1 MEKEENNMK
10 IEMQGT
16 KHPNL
21 TEEEIVNV
29 EKKLG
34 VLFPLEYKDFLL
46 SQNGG
51 YPKACEFDLPDGSN
65 ASIVNHFYS
74 IGEMSS
80 NLYKRNRFLEDSAEF
95 INIGDD
101 SGGNQI
107 LLRVR
112 GENAGELYFLDHDID
127 PEEENNMHFLAK
139 NLNEFLK
146 MLK

>member
-1 MEKEENNMK
+1 ME

-16 KHPNL
+16 KYPNL
-21 TEEEIVNV
+21 TEEEISDV

-34 VLFPLEYKDFLL
+34 ILFPLEYKDFLL

-51 YPKACEFDLPDGSN
+51 YPKVCEFDLPDGSN

-74 IGEMSS
+74 IGEMPS

-95 INIGDD
+95 IKVGDD

-112 GENAGELYFLDHDID
+112 GENVGELYFLDHDIN
-127 PEEENNMHFLAK
+127 PEVENNIHFLAEGFYK
-139 NLNEFLK
+139 FLK

>member
-1 MEKEENNMK
+1 MK

-16 KHPNL
+16 KYQDL
-21 TEEEIVNV
+21 TEEEIRDV

-34 VLFPLEYKDFLL
+34 IFFPLEYRDFLL

-51 YPKACEFDLPDGSN
+51 YPKVCEFDLPDGSN

-74 IGEMSS
+74 IGEMTS

-112 GENAGELYFLDHDID
+112 GENVGELYFFDHDVD
-127 PEEENNMHFLAK
+127 SEEGNNMHFLAK
-139 NLNEFLK
+139 NLLDFFK